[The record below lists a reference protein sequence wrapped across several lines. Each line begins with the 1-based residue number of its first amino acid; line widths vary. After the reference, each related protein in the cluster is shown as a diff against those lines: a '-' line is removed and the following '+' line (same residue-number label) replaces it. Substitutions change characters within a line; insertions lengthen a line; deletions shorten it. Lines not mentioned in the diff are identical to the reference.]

1 MKINTPSQPA
11 LQPRVFGLTGIVP
24 SYLCAMLLLASNA
37 SHGDTPLGWISA
49 GNPSAYTT
57 TAGEFEINVSG
68 LAVNDGIAPSRIT
81 TPELPGLL
89 PATCFRVDS
98 IPAFFIPET
107 DQALSNEITRLAGHI
122 NAAQYRFLKLLAALV
137 ERHAWG
143 GDSGM
148 KSPAHWLNY
157 YCGIDLGAA
166 REKVR
171 VAKRLSSLP
180 LIDQAFSTGAISY
193 SKVRAMT
200 RAATPENEEYLL
212 NTAKNGTT
220 AHMEMLI
227 RKYHRSQRL
236 NSSSQDKAQ
245 HAAREFS
252 WFHDDDGMLVFKGR
266 LSAEDGAV
274 FLKAMDAVLDQFRED
289 KSGHAGQTPAA
300 ENPKNQSAD
309 AQGETSSVVS
319 SDTGRPAQTVNPRK
333 PEPAAARAGF
343 PIQAETEKVSA
354 ETSLL
359 DFTDEVSQRVTK
371 ETFTQKRAD
380 ALILMSEHLLAT
392 LVEGEDHGQRQTPQL
407 KPLSGGDK
415 YQVMVHIDATTE
427 LNDHHETRQ
436 ACCQLDDHGFQLP
449 LSTKTMRRL
458 SCDASLVTVV
468 EDSEGNVLNVG
479 RKTRSIPPAIRRAL
493 TVRDQGCRFP
503 GCC

>member
-1 MKINTPSQPA
+1 MTAQPA
-11 LQPRVFGLTGIVP
+11 LSI
-24 SYLCAMLLLASNA
+24 
-37 SHGDTPLGWISA
+37 TP
-49 GNPSAYTT
+49 
-57 TAGEFEINVSG
+57 
-68 LAVNDGIAPSRIT
+68 DDIAPSRIT
-81 TPELPGLL
+81 TPESPDLL

-157 YCGIDLGAA
+157 YCCIDLGAA

-171 VAKRLSSLP
+171 VAKCLSSLP
-180 LIDQAFSTGAISY
+180 LIDQAFATGAISY

-212 NTAKNGTT
+212 SIAKNGT
-220 AHMEMLI
+220 AQHMEMLI
-227 RKYHRSQRL
+227 RKYQRSQRL
-236 NSSSQDKAQ
+236 NSSSRDKAQ

-266 LSAEDGAV
+266 LCAEDGAV
-274 FLKAMDAVLDQFRED
+274 FLKAMDAVLDQLRED

-309 AQGETSSVVS
+309 AEDETGSGES
-319 SDTGRPAQTVNPRK
+319 SDTGRPALTVNPQK

-343 PIQAETEKVSA
+343 PIQAEAKDVSA

-359 DFTDEVSQRVTK
+359 DFTDGVTQGVAK

-380 ALILMSEHLLAT
+380 ALVLMSDLLNCI
-392 LVEGEDHGQRQTPQL
+392 Q
-407 KPLSGGDK
+407 
-415 YQVMVHIDATTE
+415 
-427 LNDHHETRQ
+427 N
-436 ACCQLDDHGFQLP
+436 
-449 LSTKTMRRL
+449 
-458 SCDASLVTVV
+458 
-468 EDSEGNVLNVG
+468 
-479 RKTRSIPPAIRRAL
+479 
-493 TVRDQGCRFP
+493 
-503 GCC
+503 